1 MRSAPV
7 ALLAA
12 YTAIASQS
20 PARPPQP
27 PAPPADLIVY
37 NAVVHTMAEA
47 QPAAQGFAVR
57 GSRFVAVG
65 TSADVLRWRGPATQV
80 IDAGNRAIVPG
91 LQDAHG
97 HVLGLGASL
106 QALDLRDTPT
116 FDAVVAKV
124 RARAAEM
131 REGDWI
137 LGGGWDQNRWPVPEW
152 PAPGPLDA
160 AAPRNPVF
168 LGRID
173 GHAAL
178 ANRRA
183 LAAAAITRETPD
195 PPGGRLI
202 RDASGAPTGVL
213 IDAAQSLVARHI
225 PQPSREQLTRQL
237 LLADREM
244 RRVGLT
250 MVHDAGVAPDAI
262 DVYREVI
269 GTSGFGTRVYIM
281 LTGLNTVDW
290 FTRGPLIDPEHRLT
304 VRAVKLVADGA
315 LGSRGA
321 ALNEDYADEP
331 GNRGLL
337 VTAPDRLYAVTRAAT
352 EARFQTAIHAIGD
365 RANHLVLGIF
375 DRVSREV
382 PGARDLRLRNEHAQV
397 VDATDIPSFA
407 RLGVIAS
414 IQPTHCTSDMP
425 WAPHRLGDDRVAEG
439 AYPWRKLIAS
449 GARLAHGSDFPVE
462 RPEPLLGFYAAITR
476 QDASG
481 HPPDGWGPD
490 QRLTRAEA
498 LHGMTLGAA
507 YAAHAERDLGSIE
520 PGKLAD
526 FVVLSRDIMQVA
538 PRDILST
545 TVVRTVVGGRTVY
558 EQ

>member
-20 PARPPQP
+20 PPPP
-27 PAPPADLIVY
+27 PPLAPPADLIVH

-65 TSADVLRWRGPATQV
+65 ASADVLRWRGPATHV

-116 FDAVVAKV
+116 FDAVVARV

-131 REGDWI
+131 RDGDWI
-137 LGGGWDQNRWPVPEW
+137 LGRGWDQNRWPVPEW

-213 IDAAQSLVARHI
+213 IDAAQSLVARHV
-225 PQPSREQLTRQL
+225 PQPSREQLIRQL

-262 DVYREVI
+262 DV
-269 GTSGFGTRVYIM
+269 
-281 LTGLNTVDW
+281 
-290 FTRGPLIDPEHRLT
+290 
-304 VRAVKLVADGA
+304 
-315 LGSRGA
+315 
-321 ALNEDYADEP
+321 
-331 GNRGLL
+331 
-337 VTAPDRLYAVTRAAT
+337 
-352 EARFQTAIHAIGD
+352 
-365 RANHLVLGIF
+365 
-375 DRVSREV
+375 
-382 PGARDLRLRNEHAQV
+382 
-397 VDATDIPSFA
+397 
-407 RLGVIAS
+407 
-414 IQPTHCTSDMP
+414 
-425 WAPHRLGDDRVAEG
+425 
-439 AYPWRKLIAS
+439 
-449 GARLAHGSDFPVE
+449 
-462 RPEPLLGFYAAITR
+462 
-476 QDASG
+476 
-481 HPPDGWGPD
+481 
-490 QRLTRAEA
+490 
-498 LHGMTLGAA
+498 
-507 YAAHAERDLGSIE
+507 
-520 PGKLAD
+520 
-526 FVVLSRDIMQVA
+526 
-538 PRDILST
+538 
-545 TVVRTVVGGRTVY
+545 
-558 EQ
+558 